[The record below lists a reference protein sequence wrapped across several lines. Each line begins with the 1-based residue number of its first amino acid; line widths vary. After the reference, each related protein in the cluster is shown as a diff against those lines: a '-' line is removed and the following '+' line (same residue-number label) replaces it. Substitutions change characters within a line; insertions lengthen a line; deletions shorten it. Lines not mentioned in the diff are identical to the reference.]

1 MLTFKLPGCIRLI
14 SKQTLSAL
22 PPLAS
27 LFVKCEEQ
35 QLLWPGLSRLS
46 LNGQLKVLARL
57 KYNNPILSHT
67 TKIIGWRPLGRERER
82 DGSVAK
88 RTDPKTSSSTHF
100 PYKHTHTLL
109 SLSLTDTHTV
119 FHTQSRLSLP
129 LSLKSHT
136 KIAINY
142 LSLSLFLSS
151 RCHSSLSLLPWQ
163 FFFLTSPSLTHTLCT
178 HPHAQLHTARTHQR
192 SINISPV
199 LNSVGRISK
208 KLVSSVVDLGGQ
220 KRAKKTEFHHV

>member
-1 MLTFKLPGCIRLI
+1 MFIAQWLQVLSPMLTFKLPGCVRLI

-136 KIAINY
+136 KIASHK
-142 LSLSLFLSS
+142 LSLSFSLFLQSLPQLS
-151 RCHSSLSLLPWQ
+151 FSLAMAVFLLNLPFSHSYTVHTPAR
-163 FFFLTSPSLTHTLCT
+163 TITHS
-178 HPHAQLHTARTHQR
+178 PHAPTLYQYLSRFKLSR
-192 SINISPV
+192 SDQQKIS
-199 LNSVGRISK
+199 
-208 KLVSSVVDLGGQ
+208 
-220 KRAKKTEFHHV
+220 